1 MGRCME
7 WSIEFYKAT
16 TVRLQLAPVTSDLTK
31 VEQGTLCLNCWFFK
45 FCINMPRLKGDS
57 SKRKNQNRTQ
67 NSEPKVLLVRC
78 PENVLKIKD
87 VSIRKLWHELFAPRS
102 YMVKRTYE
110 TLYLQISD
118 LHIRGRG
125 YVHFNPNLPN
135 AGDNRQRKCMRI
147 NNQLYV
153 PLPIGF
159 EGILQQTQYLGFL
172 KIFPPTCSVVNLINY
187 VETTTSTSSG
197 VYNSSGF
204 EMINCRRL

>member
-16 TVRLQLAPVTSDLTK
+16 SVRLQLAPVTSNLTK

-57 SKRKNQNRTQ
+57 SKQKNQKRTQ
-67 NSEPKVLLVRC
+67 NSEPKGLLVKC
-78 PENVLKIKD
+78 PENLLKIKE
-87 VSIRKLWHELFAPRS
+87 VSARKLWYELFAPRS
-102 YMVKRTYE
+102 YIVKWTYE

-125 YVHFNPNLPN
+125 YVHFNQNLPN
-135 AGDNRQRKCMRI
+135 ASYNRQRKCMMI

-153 PLPIGF
+153 LLVVHSPANSTKHY
-159 EGILQQTQYLGFL
+159 LQ
-172 KIFPPTCSVVNLINY
+172 KA
-187 VETTTSTSSG
+187 
-197 VYNSSGF
+197 
-204 EMINCRRL
+204 RL